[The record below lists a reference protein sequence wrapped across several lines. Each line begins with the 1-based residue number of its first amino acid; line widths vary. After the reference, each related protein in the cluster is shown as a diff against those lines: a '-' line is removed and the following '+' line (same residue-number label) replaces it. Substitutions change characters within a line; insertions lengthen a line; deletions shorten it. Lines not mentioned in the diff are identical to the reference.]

1 MPSAP
6 LPGLSLLLP
15 RAPVQGWALVPAVRF
30 FLKGGASCHDLL
42 NPGKSLNG
50 ERDPWVPDSNFSEN
64 PSPFPLPPS
73 FPNQSN
79 FESRPA
85 LAHVPSTGCGA
96 LGQGVQVSGEA
107 RVLLARIPLGQ
118 DFVLILLCFF
128 FFLPPPPT
136 WVRPTQLKL
145 WQSLLSHEFIL

>member
-30 FLKGGASCHDLL
+30 FLKGGASCRDLL

-64 PSPFPLPPS
+64 LSPFPLPPS

-107 RVLLARIPLGQ
+107 QGPSGT
-118 DFVLILLCFF
+118 DPSGPGFCTYFGFF
-128 FFLPPPPT
+128 FSSPPPT